1 LNVEKKKKIIVSVI
15 NDLVTD
21 QRVAKV
27 CQTLHDEGYDVT
39 LVGRV
44 LPNSLDLIDKPYRQ
58 VRMKLFFRKGP
69 LFYASYSIRLF
80 FYLLFNRADILHS
93 NDLDTLLPNYIL
105 SRLKRIPLVY
115 DSHEY
120 FTGVPELENNIVA
133 KKTWKFIEKN
143 ILPKLSYCITVNHSI
158 ANLYQEEYGVEF
170 SVVRNVPFPWKKEIM
185 KSRQELEIPENK
197 FIVLLQGNGINI
209 DRGAEELVEAMRLLN
224 NDFHLYIIGDGDVIP
239 TLKQMVLHPD
249 IREKVSITGKMP
261 YDSLKQYTVNA
272 DLGVTMDKD
281 TNINY
286 RFSLPNKIFD
296 YIQAGVPVLSSPL
309 VELKKIIDDYGVG
322 NIVRKVTPEEIAN
335 SIKMLKSNP
344 ELLAKHRK
352 NCAFAAENLHW
363 NTEKENI
370 LKIYSDI
377 SRNNLIL

>member
-1 LNVEKKKKIIVSVI
+1 M
-15 NDLVTD
+15 VTD

-44 LPNSLDLIDKPYRQ
+44 LPNSLDLPTKPYKQ
-58 VRMKLFFRKGP
+58 VRMKILFRKGP

-80 FYLLFNRADILHS
+80 FYLLFNRADVLHS
-93 NDLDTLLPNYIL
+93 NDLDTLLPSYII

-120 FTGVPELENNIVA
+120 FTGVPELENNIIA
-133 KKTWKFIEKN
+133 KRTWKFIEKN

-158 ANLYQEEYGVEF
+158 ANLYKEEYGVQF

-209 DRGAEELVEAMRLLN
+209 DRGAEELIEAMRLLN
-224 NDFHLYIIGDGDVIP
+224 NDFHLYIIGDGDVISK
-239 TLKQMVLHPD
+239 LKQMVLQPD
-249 IREKVSITGKMP
+249 IKEKVSITGKMP
-261 YDSLKQYTVNA
+261 YESLKQYTVNA
-272 DLGVTMDKD
+272 DIGVTLDKD

-309 VELKKIIDDYGVG
+309 VEIKKIIDDYGVG
-322 NIVRKVTPEEIAN
+322 NVVGKVTPEDIAN

-344 ELLAKHRK
+344 ELLAQYRK
-352 NCAFAAENLHW
+352 NCELAAQNLHW
-363 NTEKENI
+363 NAEKENI
-370 LKIYSDI
+370 LKIYSEI
-377 SRNNLIL
+377 SRNSLIL

>member
-27 CQTLHDEGYDVT
+27 CQTLHDEGYNVT

-44 LPNSLDLIDKPYRQ
+44 LPNSLDLIDKPYKQ
-58 VRMKLFFRKGP
+58 VRMKLIFKKGP

-93 NDLDTLLPNYIL
+93 NDLDTLLPNYII

-120 FTGVPELENNIVA
+120 FTGVPELENNIIA

-143 ILPKLSYCITVNHSI
+143 ILPKLSNCITVNDSI
-158 ANLYQEEYGVEF
+158 ANLYQEEYGVKF
-170 SVVRNVPFPWKKEIM
+170 SVVRNVPFPWKKEII
-185 KSRQELEIPENK
+185 KSRKELGIPENK
-197 FIVLLQGNGINI
+197 FIVLLQGNGINM
-209 DRGAEELVEAMRLLN
+209 DRGAEELIEAMRLLN

-239 TLKQMVLHPD
+239 TLKQMVLHTD
-249 IREKVSITGKMP
+249 IKEKVNITGKMP
-261 YDSLKQYTVNA
+261 YESLKQYTVNA

-322 NIVRKVTPEEIAN
+322 NVVEKITPEEIAN

-344 ELLAKHRK
+344 ELLAQYRK